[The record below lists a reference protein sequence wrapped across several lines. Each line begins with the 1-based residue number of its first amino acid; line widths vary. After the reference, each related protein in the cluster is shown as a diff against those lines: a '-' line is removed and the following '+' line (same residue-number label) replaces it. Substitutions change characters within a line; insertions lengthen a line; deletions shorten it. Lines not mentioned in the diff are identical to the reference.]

1 MGRANWLRD
10 AKWGVFMHYLTDKET
25 TSAEWNAMID
35 GFQTEALAEQLSSV
49 GASYFVIT
57 IGQASGHFCAPNAV
71 YDGIAG
77 VFPSKCSRRDLVSD
91 LYDALS
97 PKGIRLMVYM
107 PSEGPSVQPE
117 KDRFGYKY
125 CYVTDENGR
134 RVQPLRFT
142 GDRLVEFQL
151 KWQSVIREWSLR
163 WGTKVAGW
171 WVDSCYAA
179 DVMYRFPDE
188 PNFRSFAA
196 ALRAG
201 NPDAIVAFNPG
212 VKTPVIRWSEEDDY
226 TAGEIMGALPVGA
239 FARDAYKKRG
249 ADRFDPIPADVDGA
263 QYHILTPLGKYW
275 SSGAPRFPDE
285 LVVGYTRFVT
295 DHGGAITWDVPK
307 LKSGLIPDEFM
318 RQLALLK
325 DL

>member
-1 MGRANWLRD
+1 MRTNWLRE
-10 AKWGVFMHYLTDKET
+10 AKWGVFIHYLTGAET
-25 TSAEWNAMID
+25 TSEEWNAMID
-35 GFQTEALAEQLSSV
+35 GFKAEELARQLESV
-49 GASYFVIT
+49 GASYFFIT
-57 IGQASGHFCAPNAV
+57 IGQTSGHYCAPNATYDEIARV
-71 YDGIAG
+71 Y
-77 VFPSKCSRRDLVSD
+77 PSKCSRRDLVSD

-142 GDRLVEFQL
+142 GERLVEFQL
-151 KWQSVIREWSLR
+151 KWQAVIREWSLL
-163 WGTKVAGW
+163 WGKKVSGW

-179 DVMYRFPDE
+179 DAMYRFPDA
-188 PNFRSFAA
+188 PNFKSFAD

-201 NPDAIVAFNPG
+201 NPDALVAFNPG

-226 TAGEIMGALPVGA
+226 TAGEIMGALPVGD
-239 FARDAYKKRG
+239 FARDADKKRG
-249 ADRFDPIPADVDGA
+249 ADRFDSISADVDGA
-263 QYHILTPLGKYW
+263 QYHILSHLGKYW

-285 LVVGYTRFVT
+285 LVAGYTRFVIE
-295 DHGGAITWDVPK
+295 HGGAITWDVPK
-307 LKSGLIPDEFM
+307 LENGLIPNEYI
-318 RQLALLK
+318 RQLSLLK
-325 DL
+325 YL